1 MDRKELI
8 KCFNSIPE
16 DIRVEVFG
24 EYNGTGSIE
33 IQAWCGKGLC
43 RGWKDYIDKGYTPEE
58 VIEKYSHDI
67 WKDIAYDDC
76 GKIEEVDEYTRKD
89 IIDMAR
95 IANSVNWDDRLKM
108 EIGEYTANKPTQKQK
123 NFADII
129 AKCIEVKDKPGRNAT
144 KRDYQKFI
152 SSHIEE
158 YKKWREETDIA
169 NFACE
174 DDYYS
179 PNYGP
184 EPEY

>member
-1 MDRKELI
+1 MDRKELV
-8 KCFNSIPE
+8 KCFNGIPE

-33 IQAWCGKGLC
+33 IKAWCGKGLC
-43 RGWKDYIDKGYTPEE
+43 RGWKEDIDNGSTTEE
-58 VIEKYSHDI
+58 VIGRYTYDI
-67 WKDIAYDDC
+67 WKDIAWVNC
-76 GKIEEVDEYTRKD
+76 SKIEDAYDKKE
-89 IIDMAR
+89 IIDTAR
-95 IANSVNWDDRLKM
+95 IANTVNWDDRLKM
-108 EIGEYTANKPTQKQK
+108 EIGEYIANKPTQKQK
-123 NFADII
+123 KFADII
-129 AKCIEVKDKPGRNAT
+129 AKCIKVNDKPGRNAT

-158 YKKWREETDIA
+158 YKKWRDETDIA

-174 DDYYS
+174 DDYYC